1 MTKHYA
7 VTAPRAL
14 VAATLA
20 AALSTVLL
28 TVLAQ
33 PAAAQ
38 PRRTIKFTSL
48 SSLTAAGF
56 EIKAVSGNQAGVIG
70 TLVLQKDKD
79 VYMCDSKDLSIQPT
93 AFQCWPVQ

>member
-1 MTKHYA
+1 MTMHYA

-14 VAATLA
+14 FAATLV
-20 AALSTVLL
+20 AALSTI
-28 TVLAQ
+28 LAQ

-38 PRRTIKFTSL
+38 PRRTIKFTPL
-48 SSLTAAGF
+48 SALTAAGF